1 VHWVITTGVLRPTS
15 DGIVIV
21 MSSSPIAETKDSKDS
36 RGNDEEYR
44 AVKPGRCLGCRFVVG
59 GLC

>member
-1 VHWVITTGVLRPTS
+1 
-15 DGIVIV
+15 

-36 RGNDEEYR
+36 RENDEEYS
-44 AVKPGRCLGCRFVVG
+44 AVKPGGCLGCRFVVG